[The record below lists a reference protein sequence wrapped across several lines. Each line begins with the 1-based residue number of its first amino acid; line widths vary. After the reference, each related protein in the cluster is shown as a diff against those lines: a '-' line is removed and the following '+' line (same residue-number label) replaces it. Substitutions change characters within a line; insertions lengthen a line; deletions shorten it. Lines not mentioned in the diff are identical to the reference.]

1 MHALITGSG
10 TRGGI
15 GFAIAERLVREGAS
29 VILTGRD
36 AVRGAEALRR
46 LGDAGGIARFVR
58 ADLAYE
64 ADVRRLAEAAAEVDV
79 LVNNA
84 ATLSRSTTA
93 LGDSAGF
100 DTEFAINV
108 RAPYLLTAALA
119 PRMAA
124 RNGGA
129 IVNLSSVAAAR
140 STPDVALYAASKAAL
155 ESLTRSWA
163 LEFAAGGVRVNTVTP
178 GLVWSAKI
186 ASVLGPEARQLGESA
201 PLGRVARVDEIAEAV
216 LFLAGDRASYITGAI
231 LVVDGG
237 SSVAP

>member
-10 TRGGI
+10 ARGGI
-15 GFAIAERLVREGAS
+15 GFAIAERFAREGAS
-29 VILTGRD
+29 LILTGRD
-36 AVRGAEALRR
+36 ANRGAEALRR
-46 LGDAGGIARFVR
+46 LGDVAGGARFVQ
-58 ADLAYE
+58 ADLACE
-64 ADVRRLAEAAAEVDV
+64 AEVRRLADAAADVDV

-84 ATLSRSTTA
+84 AALSRSATGPA
-93 LGDSAGF
+93 DPGRF
-100 DTEFAINV
+100 DAEFAVNV

-140 STPDVALYAASKAAL
+140 SEPDIALYAASKAAL

-178 GLVWSAKI
+178 GLTSSAKI
-186 ASVLGPEARQLGESA
+186 ASVLGPAVGQLGQSV
-201 PLGRVARVDEIAEAV
+201 PLGRAARVDEIAEAV
-216 LFLAGDRASYITGAI
+216 LFLAGSRASYITGAN

-237 SSVAP
+237 SSAAP